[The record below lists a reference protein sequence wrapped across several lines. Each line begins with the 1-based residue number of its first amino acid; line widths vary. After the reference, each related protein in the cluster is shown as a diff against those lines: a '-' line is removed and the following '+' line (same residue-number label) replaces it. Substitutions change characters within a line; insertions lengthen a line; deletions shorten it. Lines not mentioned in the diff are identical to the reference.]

1 MSGRPGSRSRRSG
14 GVSPEA
20 VPDPDAAAERV
31 REWLGGR
38 VPRIAIVL
46 GSGLGG
52 LADRLEDADEL
63 PYGEIPG
70 WPTPGVSGHAG
81 RLMAGELESVP
92 VLGLAGRSHLYEGL
106 DPRVVALPA
115 RALGRLGVEV
125 LLLSNAAG
133 AVNLRF
139 APGELMLVRDHL
151 NLTFRNPL
159 VGPAPEGEARW
170 PDLHDCYDPDLGY
183 AIRRTAG
190 KMGLRLREGVYA
202 AMLGPSY
209 ETPAEVRMLARF
221 GADAVGMSTVPEV
234 LAARASGIRCA
245 AVSCLTNHAAG
256 VADRPLA
263 HEEVLEVTERV
274 ADRFQALVSGSVRAI
289 AEGGS

>member
-1 MSGRPGSRSRRSG
+1 MSDLPGPESARVRPATE
-14 GVSPEA
+14 EA
-20 VPDPDAAAERV
+20 PPDPAAAAERV
-31 REWLGGR
+31 RGWLEGE
-38 VPRIAIVL
+38 VPSIAIVL

-52 LADRLEDADEL
+52 LADRLEDAREL

-70 WPTPGVSGHAG
+70 WPTPGVAGHAG
-81 RLMAGELESVP
+81 RLMAGRLDGVP

-106 DPRVVALPA
+106 HPGVVALPA

-133 AVNLRF
+133 AVNPRF
-139 APGELMLVRDHL
+139 TPGELMLVRDHL

-170 PDLHDCYDPDLGY
+170 PDLHDGYDPDLGD

-190 KMGLRLREGVYA
+190 EMGLRLREGVYA

-209 ETPAEVRMLARF
+209 ETPAEIRMLARF

-274 ADRFQALVSGSVRAI
+274 ADRFQALVAGSVRAI
-289 AEGGS
+289 ARASS